1 MFQPSDLDDCD
12 DVFHLPSSSSSSSSS
27 SMSRQQNRGAR
38 SSLRS
43 FASSSSMG
51 GGRHDHN
58 NSNDQ
63 ESEESKESIK
73 HMGPMLTDAS
83 LMKSHV
89 IRGSSVSARGSG
101 NPSMEE
107 SATFSS
113 SGVREAFV
121 QFFVSLLSC
130 YRHCY
135 VVDDHPEDPAP
146 MGKFKVID
154 NQIWDKKQF
163 VHEQSRSYQA
173 GRDSRD
179 FLSLILETQL
189 FEDFVRTHTPRED
202 APTEICLFDEYVVLF
217 RGTLQL

>member
-1 MFQPSDLDDCD
+1 
-12 DVFHLPSSSSSSSSS
+12 
-27 SMSRQQNRGAR
+27 
-38 SSLRS
+38 
-43 FASSSSMG
+43 MG
-51 GGRHDHN
+51 GGHDSSN
-58 NSNDQ
+58 NSNYQ
-63 ESEESKESIK
+63 ESEESEESIK

-89 IRGSSVSARGSG
+89 IRGSSVSTRGSG

-107 SATFSS
+107 TTTFSS

-135 VVDDHPEDPAP
+135 VVDEHPEDPAP
-146 MGKFKVID
+146 MGKFKVIE

-179 FLSLILETQL
+179 FLSFILETQL

-217 RGTLQL
+217 RGTLFKIWRNIFVLAVLCARPIKYIYIHVKSDIYISTFSLDSFFLIFF